1 MGVNSEVKVEEFNM
15 YEKIK
20 TDIAQS
26 YYQQNFPNDGQRF
39 VAWYVHNVHG
49 QDKNQ
54 TKFAITDGADD
65 KQIDAIV
72 IDDEK
77 ATATI
82 IQGKFISGG
91 AVDAEPLR
99 EVLSSWMQIKN
110 LAKLQENANPK
121 LKERLSALS
130 TALEDDYDL
139 HFELIATADLTPAAA
154 KDLEA
159 FQKGLAEAEDLSA
172 ALTLVGPDELQR
184 RFDMALERD
193 NPYLSHTLS
202 LVPGKYVFMKIADTD
217 VVVAAVPLKACLDFP
232 GIKDGGLFQKNVRQS
247 LGLSNAVN
255 KQIKSTIYG
264 DKHKDFFFFH
274 NGITAICHQMTV
286 DGEKLSMKG
295 LSVVNGCQSLTTIL
309 SCSEKVKALQDTFVM
324 FRFYEIPQYD
334 RADKISTATNSQST
348 VKPRDLRSNDK
359 RVLALKKAFEQ
370 RYPTGA
376 FLAKRGEQAEPSKD
390 KDRVV
395 DMSSLGKQLMAWQT
409 KRPNI
414 AHSETK
420 IFDKYFEQ
428 LFKRDYTPEKVLAL
442 HDWMRLIQ
450 KRWTPDNPL
459 GFNDTLLAMKTH
471 APYHHLYA
479 ISTFFAVGSKQA
491 DLVPAPDVA
500 LARARAK
507 GIEEWVV
514 KMAGKAINLAF
525 ANAANEPVAGGK
537 VFSPANWIKG
547 KASLSGISGVVQTQ
561 LAMLPELGANEQC
574 AALELPPESFEYRWQ
589 AD

>member
-1 MGVNSEVKVEEFNM
+1 M
-15 YEKIK
+15 YDKIK
-20 TDIAQS
+20 ADIGQA

-39 VAWYVHNVHG
+39 VAWYVRNVHG
-49 QDKNQ
+49 QDANQ

-77 ATATI
+77 TTATI
-82 IQGKFISGG
+82 IQGKFIGGG
-91 AVDAEPLR
+91 AVDAEPVR
-99 EVLSSWMQIKN
+99 EVLASWMQIKN
-110 LAKLQENANPK
+110 LATLQENANPK
-121 LKERLSALS
+121 LKERLAALA

-139 HFELIATADLTPAAA
+139 HFELITTAELTAAA
-154 KDLEA
+154 GKDLAA
-159 FQKGLAEAEDLSA
+159 FQKALAEADDLSA

-184 RFDMALERD
+184 RYDMALERD
-193 NPYLSHTLS
+193 NPYLSHALK
-202 LVPGKYVFMKIADTD
+202 LVPGKYVAMKIADTD
-217 VVVAAVPLKACLDFP
+217 VVIAAVPLKSCLEFP

-255 KQIKSTIYG
+255 KQIKATIYS
-264 DKHKDFFFFH
+264 DRHKDFFFFH
-274 NGITAICHQMTV
+274 NGITAICNQMSV
-286 DGEKLSMKG
+286 DGETLSMKG

-309 SCSEKVKALQDTFVM
+309 SCSEKVKALQDTYVM

-370 RYPTGA
+370 RYPSGA

-390 KDRVV
+390 KNLVV
-395 DMSSLGKQLMAWQT
+395 DMSSLGKQLMAWQS

-414 AHSETK
+414 AHSETR

-442 HDWMRLIQ
+442 RDWMALIQ
-450 KRWTPDNPL
+450 QHWASDNPL
-459 GFNDTLLAMKTH
+459 GLNETLLAMKTH

-491 DLVPAPDVA
+491 ELVPAPDVA
-500 LARARAK
+500 LAMARARN
-507 GIEEWVV
+507 IEAWVV
-514 KMAGKAINLAF
+514 EMAGTALNLAF
-525 ANAANEPVAGGK
+525 NNAAGEPVAGGK

-547 KASLSGISGVVQTQ
+547 KASLTGITGVVQTQ
-561 LAMLPELGANEQC
+561 LAMLPRLGAKDQC
-574 AALELPPESFEYRWQ
+574 AALALPAESFEYRWQ